1 MQNNPFT
8 NYFDELK
15 KKMPQET
22 LDKYQKIGQDFFSN
36 FDFESGYMFRMESRE
51 DRPNSI
57 LAALRSGLKAE
68 DLSLEE
74 IEILEKNFGNWK
86 EKIEADSKLESP

>member
-15 KKMPQET
+15 KTMPQET

-51 DRPNSI
+51 DSPNSI

-86 EKIEADSKLESP
+86 EKIEVESK